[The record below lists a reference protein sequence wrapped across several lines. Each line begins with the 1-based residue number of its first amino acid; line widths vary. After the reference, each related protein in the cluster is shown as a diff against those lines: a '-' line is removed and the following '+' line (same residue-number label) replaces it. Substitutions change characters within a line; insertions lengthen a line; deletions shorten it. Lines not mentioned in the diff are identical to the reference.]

1 MYTDCLYSQIRVWGY
16 CTDGVRNKIV
26 QAALVGAIQVAPF
39 VNWDKNSQ
47 WQELSLGIIKHAYRF
62 QTKCSTFSNN
72 FLDMDGEQAMVDI
85 CLSVCTLASVYNSLQ
100 LVDFVQPD
108 VRETVE
114 TDGQCAQVTAA
125 FLNELLGDQVVSERC
140 NVLSVV
146 REMAGDAFFSYLCVV
161 GMSRYA
167 AISLVAL
174 SSLAP
179 PMYQEDRN
187 ARAGDGMLRISHD
200 PLLLM
205 KPNAYA
211 FSTTKL
217 IELLYRLYSWG
228 NPVTV
233 DLHGCDDTLT
243 AMDHDSLSEKRV
255 ALNGCKYTKIEFMQL
270 FGKRWVFFW
279 FLGNVRRIAWDG
291 MPYGVHQFM
300 DYYGEH
306 WRCPWENAKREGI
319 WV

>member
-1 MYTDCLYSQIRVWGY
+1 MSVDCLYDQIRVWGY

-26 QAALVGAIQVAPF
+26 QAALVGAIRVAPF

-47 WQELSLGIIKHAYRF
+47 WQELSLGIIKHTCKF
-62 QTKCSTFSNN
+62 QTKCNTFSNN

-85 CLSVCTLASVYNSLQ
+85 CLSVYTLASVYNTLQ
-100 LVDFVQPD
+100 LVDFLQPE
-108 VRETVE
+108 VRETVN

-125 FLNELLGDQVVSERC
+125 FLNELLGDQMNSERG
-140 NVLSVV
+140 NVLSV
-146 REMAGDAFFSYLCVV
+146 REMAADAFFSYLCVV

-174 SSLAP
+174 SSRTP
-179 PMYQEDRN
+179 SMYQEDRI
-187 ARAGDGMLRISHD
+187 ARDDDGMLRSSHD

-217 IELLYRLYSWG
+217 IQLLYRLYAWG
-228 NPVTV
+228 NPAAADLRGCSDNLAAV
-233 DLHGCDDTLT
+233 DHG
-243 AMDHDSLSEKRV
+243 SLSETRV
-255 ALNGCKYTKIEFMQL
+255 ALNGCEYTKIEFMQL
-270 FGKRWVFFW
+270 FGKRWGYFW
-279 FLGNVRRIAWDG
+279 LLSNVRRIAWDG
-291 MPYGVHQFM
+291 LAYTVHQFM
-300 DYYGEH
+300 DYYGEK
-306 WRCPWENAKREGI
+306 WRCPWENAEREAV